1 MKKKEIYEHLADIYL
16 SSPKKK
22 KAKSAYSIK
31 IDKNTLFVS
40 LATIAVFIVFISV
53 IRTPRGVS
61 SLALVVQPQAVKI
74 NYDLGVIK
82 KEVYSLDLTNMDLSR
97 FRAVSFAV
105 RKSNPGDDV
114 HLKLEMNSSFRE
126 VSEVYIS
133 GLKDKWQEFHIFF
146 RDFKGISDWSRLT
159 RISFVVEEWNTR
171 EKKGVVYIDDI
182 KFLR

>member
-16 SSPKKK
+16 STPKKK

-40 LATIAVFIVFISV
+40 LATIVVFIIFLYA
-53 IRTPRGVS
+53 IRAPRGVS
-61 SLALVVQPQAVKI
+61 SMALVVQPQAVKI
-74 NYDLGVIK
+74 NYNLGVIK
-82 KEVYSLDLTNMDLSR
+82 KEIYSLDLTNMDLSR

-105 RKSNPGDDV
+105 RKSNPRDSV
-114 HLKLEMNSSFRE
+114 HLKLEMNSSFKE
-126 VSEVYIS
+126 VSQVYIPDI
-133 GLKDKWQEFHIFF
+133 KDKWQEFHIFF

-159 RISFVVEEWNTR
+159 RISFVVEEWNTK